1 MPNIVSVWVLVCN
14 RIIVAVRKHIEP
26 QEALPGAAVGVCVEE
41 ALDDGV
47 IISGLQIIEAG
58 LYGRVVA
65 IEAKKRSIRASK
77 MLP

>member
-1 MPNIVSVWVLVCN
+1 MPNIVAAWILVCN

-47 IISGLQIIEAG
+47 VISGLQVVEAR
-58 LYGRVVA
+58 LSERVVA

>member
-1 MPNIVSVWVLVCN
+1 MPNIVAAWILVCN
-14 RIIVAVRKHIEP
+14 WIIVAVRKHIEP
-26 QEALPGAAVGVCVEE
+26 QEALAGAAVGVCVEE

-47 IISGLQIIEAG
+47 VISGLQVVEAR
-58 LYGRVVA
+58 LSERVVA

>member
-1 MPNIVSVWVLVCN
+1 MPNIVSARVLVYN

-26 QEALPGAAVGVCVEE
+26 EEALPGAAVGVRVEE

-47 IISGLQIIEAG
+47 VISGLQVVEAR
-58 LYGRVVA
+58 LFERVVA
-65 IEAKKRSIRASK
+65 IEAKKRSFRASK